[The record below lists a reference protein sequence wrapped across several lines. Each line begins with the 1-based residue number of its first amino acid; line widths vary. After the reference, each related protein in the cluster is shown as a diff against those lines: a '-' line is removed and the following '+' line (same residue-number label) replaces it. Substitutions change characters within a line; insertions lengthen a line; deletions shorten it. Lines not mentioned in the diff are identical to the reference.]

1 MRISISA
8 KLLSC
13 ALLTAMLS
21 ACSQSTDFSPT
32 DGVQI
37 PVPAEALPTPGANSE
52 VGVQLITSPDRKDS
66 VSLSGTTLEGQ
77 SLTTNKSS
85 GKYLVINA
93 WASWCEPC
101 REEFP
106 ELIELASDPDY
117 ADVAFLGLN
126 VNDELAAA
134 QPMANQ
140 LPYQSLFD
148 PEGQLLPQIPGV
160 PPAALPS
167 TVIVDP
173 DGRIAARIIGPIPT
187 GELAKT
193 LDWVRSN

>member
-1 MRISISA
+1 MNTSIFS
-8 KLLSC
+8 KLFAC
-13 ALLTAMLS
+13 AFLTVVVS

-32 DGVQI
+32 EGVQI
-37 PVPAEALPTPGANSE
+37 PVPADALPTPSANGE
-52 VGVQLITSPDRKDS
+52 VGVQLIASPDRIDT
-66 VSLSGTTLEGQ
+66 VSLTGTTLEGQ
-77 SLTTNKSS
+77 NLETNESS

-117 ADVAFLGLN
+117 ADVDFLGLN

-134 QPMANQ
+134 QSMAKQ

-173 DGRIAARIIGPIPT
+173 DGRIAARIVGPIPS

>member
-13 ALLTAMLS
+13 ALLIAMLS

-52 VGVQLITSPDRKDS
+52 VGVQLIASPDRIDA
-66 VSLSGTTLEGQ
+66 VSLSGTTLDGQ
-77 SLTTNKSS
+77 SFATDDST

-117 ADVAFLGLN
+117 TDVAFLGLN
-126 VNDELAAA
+126 VNDEITAA
-134 QPMANQ
+134 QSMAKQ

-148 PEGQLLPQIPGV
+148 PEGQLLPRIPGV

-167 TVIVDP
+167 TVIIDP
-173 DGRIAARIIGPIPT
+173 DGLIAARIIGPIPA
-187 GELAKT
+187 GELAET
-193 LDWVRSN
+193 INWVRSN